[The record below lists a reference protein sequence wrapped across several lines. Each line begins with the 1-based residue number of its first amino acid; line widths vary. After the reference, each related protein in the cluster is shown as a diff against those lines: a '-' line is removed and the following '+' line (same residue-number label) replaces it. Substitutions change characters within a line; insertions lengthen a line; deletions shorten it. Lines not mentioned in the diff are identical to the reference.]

1 MAMMMMFGLLICS
14 SILLL
19 YVETA
24 AIASTETAA
33 NSFFHSV
40 DPEKRNS
47 LVSHYLTEALE
58 RINVRVYPDPRVDD
72 PISEFGFP
80 PTNFT
85 ENLLSWARIETH
97 LSYIQIA
104 AKIAEGYVNTDE
116 DSCRYPPDIPPA
128 NFSANLLS
136 WTRTQT
142 NLSYIQIAASVA
154 AGDVN
159 SDGNSCRYPPD
170 ITCQCCPF

>member
-72 PISEFGFP
+72 PISEFG
-80 PTNFT
+80 
-85 ENLLSWARIETH
+85 
-97 LSYIQIA
+97 
-104 AKIAEGYVNTDE
+104 
-116 DSCRYPPDIPPA
+116 IPPA